1 MSPLVALIAL
11 ALARALVGGPFAVA
25 AFGVGLVFGVA
36 EEFLGIEELIL
47 LVLGLAVEVAADE
60 AALLRE
66 VAFDRVC
73 LVRLP
78 ASTPADPVEAFRAVI
93 LAVGTVKHS
102 RERGC
107 YSLKIAAGQ

>member
-1 MSPLVALIAL
+1 MV
-11 ALARALVGGPFAVA
+11 
-25 AFGVGLVFGVA
+25 AFGAGLVLGMAAV
-36 EEFLGIEELIL
+36 FLGIEELIL

-78 ASTPADPVEAFRAVI
+78 ASTLADSVEAFRTVM
-93 LAVGTVKHS
+93 LAVCTVKRS
-102 RERGC
+102 REGRC
-107 YSLKIAAGQ
+107 YSLKIAGGQ